1 MKKFLVILL
10 SLGLIV
16 AFGASAS
23 ATDVKFS
30 GTYYVVGVYDN
41 NQKLADSDV
50 AYSRAFFYQR
60 IRIQPVF
67 QVAEGLTFTARM
79 DAMEKQWGQ
88 TDWRGGTDDKNSSRR
103 QTIAYNPK
111 IQESFEW
118 ERGYVGFKT
127 AAGMVQAGIM
137 ASGAWGTEYG
147 DDTQSRPRI
156 RFDSA
161 AGPMKFGV
169 VYEKEFEAD
178 TSSQLYD
185 TATGKLTDTASAT
198 TAAYKGKVDADRDT
212 LSLYGIYGWKGGQ
225 AGVLYK
231 FYDRADTRL
240 SVTGQPY
247 GNYRSKFHALLP
259 YFKATFGPVY
269 MEGEL
274 VYMFGKAAEYDS
286 GGTDKDMDGLGAYLK
301 VQTNLGPA
309 YFGALVFYT
318 QGDDKSDK
326 TKTKTGPGS
335 QDLNPALILGN
346 DELQTWEASNGNG
359 NVVLNA
365 TNPGY
370 DSGKGNSTFYG
381 AFGGFKPTK
390 QLAIEVGLYAAQ
402 IDKIPTGTFLN
413 ANTSKSLGYEFDVS
427 ATYKIYDNLSY
438 MVGAGYLWT
447 GDAFK
452 GFGTNSADSKIGN
465 DYLLMNKLSLSF

>member
-41 NQKLADSDV
+41 NQQLADTG
-50 AYSRAFFYQR
+50 ATFSRAFFYQR
-60 IRIQPVF
+60 IRLQPVF

-79 DAMEKQWGQ
+79 DAMELQWGN
-88 TDWRGGTDDKNSSRR
+88 TNWRGGTDAKYSSRR
-103 QTIAYNPK
+103 QTIANNPK

-137 ASGAWGTEYG
+137 ASGAWGTEFG

-178 TSSQLYD
+178 TS
-185 TATGKLTDTASAT
+185 TGYA
-198 TAAYKGKVDADRDT
+198 GNVDADRDT
-212 LSLYGIYGWKGGQ
+212 LALYGIYGWKGGN

-231 FYDRADTRL
+231 FYDRAATRL
-240 SVTGQPY
+240 PANGA
-247 GNYRSKFHALLP
+247 YRSKFHALLP
-259 YFKATFGPVY
+259 YFKVNFGPVY

-274 VYMFGKAAEYDS
+274 IYMFGKAAEFDS
-286 GGTDKDMDGLGAYLK
+286 GTGDKDIDGLGAYLK
-301 VQTNLGPA
+301 LQTNLGPA
-309 YFGALVFYT
+309 YFGALVLYS
-318 QGDDKSDK
+318 QGDDKADA
-326 TKTKTGPGS
+326 TKSKTGPQS

-359 NVVLNA
+359 GANGVA
-365 TNPGY
+365 Y
-370 DSGKGNSTFYG
+370 DSGKANSMLYG

-390 QLAIEVGLYAAQ
+390 QLAIEVGLYAASL
-402 IDKIPTGTFLN
+402 DKIESAATYAAGALN
-413 ANTSKSLGYEFDVS
+413 ANTSKSLGYEIDVS

-452 GFGTNSADSKIGN
+452 GFGTNSADNKIGN
-465 DYLLMNKLSLSF
+465 DYLLMNKLTLSF